1 MLEELGWRKRLD
13 QVDERI
19 ALNAAFLRQV
29 VDNPDIFAHYETG
42 PLEDHIHQDG
52 KFLKHQ
58 DLHYLTQNT

>member
-1 MLEELGWRKRLD
+1 M
-13 QVDERI
+13 DERI